1 MFVVVTVFAVWLGW
15 RLHDMCARQAAY
27 HQIMSNRG
35 SFACWDKGNVWRLD
49 KRHLCDF
56 HLWTS
61 RPAYP
66 VSIYFPHDV
75 LTPEELA
82 WASAFPEADILTPS
96 TPRSGSVRLDEPG
109 SQ

>member
-1 MFVVVTVFAVWLGW
+1 
-15 RLHDMCARQAAY
+15 
-27 HQIMSNRG
+27 MSNRG